1 MLSIVHLGL
10 PIEIFESI
18 NVFETILNQHEE
30 VNMENLKELEKIDLA
45 LNSVE
50 EINKLLNQIGPLP
63 IMRTEY
69 HKGKIIDR
77 AVRIKDDEA
86 DFNTRCRLSYAPSEF
101 NTNFLRASTPENTMF
116 YGSVLK
122 DNFTIDEHGYTRITA
137 CCETSDLLRDNTI
150 AKGERLM
157 IIGTWEVQDLITLA
171 TIFDPTKEY
180 TIDYLQEIKNSYLSF
195 LKQNP
200 KLETKAIE
208 YLKFLAKEFSKDV
221 KNGQN
226 HEYHISALFSAL
238 ISNTGVD
245 GVLYP
250 SVRAAGIG
258 LCVAIHP
265 RVLNKIKLVGVRKCL
280 LKKENG
286 QVKITYL
293 KACDVEDDSK
303 PFKLLEIETYKK
315 LKDISSR

>member
-1 MLSIVHLGL
+1 
-10 PIEIFESI
+10 
-18 NVFETILNQHEE
+18 
-30 VNMENLKELEKIDLA
+30 
-45 LNSVE
+45 
-50 EINKLLNQIGPLP
+50 
-63 IMRTEY
+63 MRTEY
-69 HKGKIIDR
+69 RKGKFFDR

-86 DFNTRCRLSYAPSEF
+86 DFNSRCRLSYAPVEY
-101 NTNFLRASTPENTMF
+101 NTNYLRASTPENTMF

-122 DNFTIDEHGYTRITA
+122 DNYTLDDHSYTRITA
-137 CCETSDLLRDNTI
+137 CCETSELLRDHTI
-150 AKGERLM
+150 ATGERLM
-157 IIGTWEVQDLITLA
+157 IIGTWEVQDFMTLA

-180 TIDYLQEIKNSYLSF
+180 EIDYLKEIKNSYRTL

-200 KLETKAIE
+200 ELETKGIE
-208 YLKFLAKEFSKDV
+208 YLKFLAEEFSKDV
-221 KNGQN
+221 KNGKN

-245 GVLYP
+245 GVIYP
-250 SVRAAGIG
+250 SVRATGIG

-265 RVLNKIKLVGVRKCL
+265 KVLKKLKLVGVRKCL

-303 PFKLLEIETYKK
+303 PFKLLEIDEYNK
-315 LKDISSR
+315 LKKNNGYTSTIGSCSF

>member
-1 MLSIVHLGL
+1 MKIVLAYVYEL
-10 PIEIFESI
+10 A
-18 NVFETILNQHEE
+18 TIINQHDKI
-30 VNMENLKELEKIDLA
+30 NMENLKELKKIDLTQ
-45 LNSVE
+45 NSVE
-50 EINKLLNQIGPLP
+50 EINNLLNQIGPLP
-63 IMRTEY
+63 IMRTEF
-69 HKGKIIDR
+69 HKGKIFDR
-77 AVRIKDDEA
+77 AVRIKDDEE
-86 DFNTRCRLSYAPSEF
+86 DFNTRCRLSYAPTEY
-101 NTNFLRASTPENTMF
+101 NTNYLRASTPENTMF

-122 DNFTIDEHGYTRITA
+122 DNFTIDDHTYTRMTA
-137 CCETSDLLRDNTI
+137 CCETSELLRDSAI

-157 IIGTWEVQDLITLA
+157 IIGTWEVQDSITLA

-180 TIDYLQEIKNSYLSF
+180 NIDYLQEIKNSYLPY
-195 LKQNP
+195 LKQYP
-200 KLETKAIE
+200 LLESKGIE
-208 YLKFLAKEFSKDV
+208 YLKFLAEEFSKDV

-265 RVLNKIKLVGVRKCL
+265 RVMSKLKLIGVRKCL

-286 QVKITYL
+286 RIKITYT

-303 PFKLLEIETYKK
+303 PFKLLEIEEYKK
-315 LKDISSR
+315 LKRK

>member
-1 MLSIVHLGL
+1 
-10 PIEIFESI
+10 
-18 NVFETILNQHEE
+18 
-30 VNMENLKELEKIDLA
+30 MENLKALKQIDLTQ
-45 LNSVE
+45 NSVE

-69 HKGKIIDR
+69 HNGKIFDR

-86 DFNTRCRLSYAPSEF
+86 DFNTRCRLSYAPAEY
-101 NTNFLRASTPENTMF
+101 NVNYLRASTPENTMF

-122 DNFTIDEHGYTRITA
+122 DNYTIDDHGYTRITA
-137 CCETSDLLRDNTI
+137 CCETSELLRDNSI
-150 AKGERLM
+150 ANGERLM
-157 IIGTWEVQDLITLA
+157 IIGTWEVQDFITLA

-180 TIDYLQEIKNSYLSF
+180 DIDYLQEIKSRYLTL

-200 KLETKAIE
+200 ELETKGIE
-208 YLKFLAKEFSKDV
+208 YLKFLAEEFSKDV
-221 KNGQN
+221 KNGEN
-226 HEYHISALFSAL
+226 YEYHISALFSAL

-250 SVRAAGIG
+250 SVRASGIG

-265 RVLNKIKLVGVRKCL
+265 RVLNKLKLVSVRKCL

-303 PFKLLEIETYKK
+303 PFKLLDIEEYKQ
-315 LKDISSR
+315 LKNESKN

>member
-1 MLSIVHLGL
+1 
-10 PIEIFESI
+10 
-18 NVFETILNQHEE
+18 
-30 VNMENLKELEKIDLA
+30 MENLKELKKIDLIR
-45 LNSVE
+45 NSVE

-63 IMRTEY
+63 IMRIEY
-69 HKGKIIDR
+69 YKGKIFDR
-77 AVRIKDDEA
+77 AVRIEEDEA
-86 DFNTRCRLSYAPSEF
+86 DFNARCRLSYAPMEY
-101 NTNFLRASTPENTMF
+101 NTNYLRASTPENTMF

-122 DNFTIDEHGYTRITA
+122 DNFTIDDHGYTRITA
-137 CCETSDLLRDNTI
+137 CCETSELLRDNTI
-150 AKGERLM
+150 TKGQRLM
-157 IIGTWEVQDLITLA
+157 IIGTWEVQDFITLA
-171 TIFDPTKEY
+171 TIIDPTKEY
-180 TIDYLQEIKNSYLSF
+180 NIEYLQEIKNSYLSF

-200 KLETKAIE
+200 EIETKGIE

-226 HEYHISALFSAL
+226 HEYHISSLFSVL

-265 RVLNKIKLVGVRKCL
+265 RVLNKLKLVGVRKCL

-286 QVKITYL
+286 QITITYL

-303 PFKLLEIETYKK
+303 PFKLLEIEEYIK
-315 LKDISSR
+315 LKRK

>member
-200 KLETKAIE
+200 KLET
-208 YLKFLAKEFSKDV
+208 
-221 KNGQN
+221 
-226 HEYHISALFSAL
+226 
-238 ISNTGVD
+238 
-245 GVLYP
+245 
-250 SVRAAGIG
+250 

>member
-1 MLSIVHLGL
+1 
-10 PIEIFESI
+10 
-18 NVFETILNQHEE
+18 
-30 VNMENLKELEKIDLA
+30 MENLKALKKIDLTK
-45 LNSVE
+45 NSVE
-50 EINKLLNQIGPLP
+50 EINHLINKIGPLP

-69 HKGKIIDR
+69 QKGKIFDR

-86 DFNTRCRLSYAPSEF
+86 DFNTRCRLSYAPVEY
-101 NTNFLRASTPENTMF
+101 NTNYLRASTPENTMF

-122 DNFTIDEHGYTRITA
+122 DNYTIDDHGYTRITA
-137 CCETSDLLRDNTI
+137 CCETSDLLRDNSI
-150 AKGERLM
+150 ANGERLM
-157 IIGTWEVQDLITLA
+157 IIGTWEVQDFITLA

-180 TIDYLQEIKNSYLSF
+180 DIDYLQEIKNRYLTL

-200 KLETKAIE
+200 RLETKGIE

-221 KNGQN
+221 RNGEN
-226 HEYHISALFSAL
+226 RKYHISALFSAL

-265 RVLNKIKLVGVRKCL
+265 RVSNKLKLVGVRKCL

-303 PFKLLEIETYKK
+303 PFKLLDIEEYKK
-315 LKDISSR
+315 LKKYR

>member
-1 MLSIVHLGL
+1 
-10 PIEIFESI
+10 
-18 NVFETILNQHEE
+18 
-30 VNMENLKELEKIDLA
+30 MENLKALKKIDLSKD
-45 LNSVE
+45 SVE
-50 EINKLLNQIGPLP
+50 EIYHLINKIDPLP

-69 HKGKIIDR
+69 TKGKIFDR

-86 DFNTRCRLSYAPSEF
+86 DFNTRCRLSYAPMEY
-101 NTNFLRASTPENTMF
+101 NTKYLRASTPENIMF

-122 DNFTIDEHGYTRITA
+122 DNFTIDDHSHTRITA
-137 CCETSDLLRDNTI
+137 CCETSELLRDNSI
-150 AKGERLM
+150 EEGERLM

-171 TIFDPTKEY
+171 TIFDPSKDY
-180 TIDYLQEIKNSYLSF
+180 DIDYLQEIKEDYLIS

-200 KLETKAIE
+200 ELETKAIE
-208 YLKFLAKEFSKDV
+208 YLKFLAEEFSKDV
-221 KNGQN
+221 KNGKN
-226 HEYHISALFSAL
+226 NEYHISALFSAL

-258 LCVAIHP
+258 LCVAIQP
-265 RVLNKIKLVGVRKCL
+265 RVLNKLKLVSVRKCL

-303 PFKLLEIETYKK
+303 PFELLDIEEYKK
-315 LKDISSR
+315 LKQK

>member
-1 MLSIVHLGL
+1 
-10 PIEIFESI
+10 
-18 NVFETILNQHEE
+18 
-30 VNMENLKELEKIDLA
+30 MENLKALKKIDLTK
-45 LNSVE
+45 NSVE
-50 EINKLLNQIGPLP
+50 EIYHLINKIGPLP

-69 HKGKIIDR
+69 TKGKIFDR

-86 DFNTRCRLSYAPSEF
+86 DFNTRCRLSYAPMEY
-101 NTNFLRASTPENTMF
+101 NTKYLRASTPENTMF

-122 DNFTIDEHGYTRITA
+122 DNYTIDDHCHTRITA
-137 CCETSDLLRDNTI
+137 CSETSELLRDNAI
-150 AKGERLM
+150 AEGERLM

-171 TIFDPTKEY
+171 TVFDPTKDY
-180 TIDYLQEIKNSYLSF
+180 DIDYLQKIKNDYLIS

-200 KLETKAIE
+200 ELETKGIE

-221 KNGQN
+221 KNGEN
-226 HEYHISALFSAL
+226 NEYHISALFSAL

-258 LCVAIHP
+258 LCVAIKP
-265 RVLNKIKLVGVRKCL
+265 RILNKLKLVSVRKCL
-280 LKKENG
+280 LKKEHGKVN
-286 QVKITYL
+286 ITYL

-303 PFKLLEIETYKK
+303 PFKLLEIEEYKK
-315 LKDISSR
+315 SKEK

>member
-1 MLSIVHLGL
+1 
-10 PIEIFESI
+10 
-18 NVFETILNQHEE
+18 
-30 VNMENLKELEKIDLA
+30 MENLKALKKIDLFK
-45 LNSVE
+45 NSVE
-50 EINKLLNQIGPLP
+50 EIYHLINKIGPLP

-69 HKGKIIDR
+69 TKGKIFDR

-86 DFNTRCRLSYAPSEF
+86 DFNTRCRLSYAPMEY
-101 NTNFLRASTPENTMF
+101 NTKYLRASTPENTMF

-122 DNFTIDEHGYTRITA
+122 DNFTIDDHCHTRITA
-137 CCETSDLLRDNTI
+137 CCETSELLRDNAI
-150 AKGERLM
+150 EEGERLM
-157 IIGTWEVQDLITLA
+157 IIGSWEVQDLMTLA
-171 TIFDPTKEY
+171 TIFDPTKDY
-180 TIDYLQEIKNSYLSF
+180 NIDYLQEIKEDYLIS
-195 LKQNP
+195 LKRNP
-200 KLETKAIE
+200 ELETKAIE

-221 KNGQN
+221 KNGEN
-226 HEYHISALFSAL
+226 NEYHISALFSAL

-258 LCVAIHP
+258 LCVAIQP
-265 RVLNKIKLVGVRKCL
+265 RILNKLKLVTVRKCL

-303 PFKLLEIETYKK
+303 PFELLDIEEYKK
-315 LKDISSR
+315 LKGK

>member
-1 MLSIVHLGL
+1 
-10 PIEIFESI
+10 
-18 NVFETILNQHEE
+18 
-30 VNMENLKELEKIDLA
+30 MENLKALKQIDLTQ
-45 LNSVE
+45 NSVE

-69 HKGKIIDR
+69 HKGKIFDR

-86 DFNTRCRLSYAPSEF
+86 DFNTRCRLSYAPAEYNVSY
-101 NTNFLRASTPENTMF
+101 LRASTPENTMF

-122 DNFTIDEHGYTRITA
+122 DNYTIDDHGYTRITA
-137 CCETSDLLRDNTI
+137 CCETSELLRDNSI
-150 AKGERLM
+150 ANGERLM
-157 IIGTWEVQDLITLA
+157 IIGTWEVQDFMTLA

-180 TIDYLQEIKNSYLSF
+180 DIDYLQEIKNRYLTL

-200 KLETKAIE
+200 ELETKGIE

-221 KNGQN
+221 KNGEN

-265 RVLNKIKLVGVRKCL
+265 RVLNKLKLISVRKCL

-303 PFKLLEIETYKK
+303 PFKLLDIEEYKQ
-315 LKDISSR
+315 LKNESKN

>member
-1 MLSIVHLGL
+1 
-10 PIEIFESI
+10 
-18 NVFETILNQHEE
+18 
-30 VNMENLKELEKIDLA
+30 
-45 LNSVE
+45 
-50 EINKLLNQIGPLP
+50 
-63 IMRTEY
+63 MRTEY
-69 HKGKIIDR
+69 HKGKIFDR
-77 AVRIKDDEA
+77 AVRIKDDQA
-86 DFNTRCRLSYAPSEF
+86 DFNTKCRLSYAPAEYNVSY
-101 NTNFLRASTPENTMF
+101 LRASTPENTMF

-122 DNFTIDEHGYTRITA
+122 DNYTIDDHGYTRITA
-137 CCETSDLLRDNTI
+137 CCETSELLRDNSI
-150 AKGERLM
+150 ANGERLM
-157 IIGTWEVQDLITLA
+157 IIGTWEVQDFMTLA

-180 TIDYLQEIKNSYLSF
+180 DIDYLQEIKSKYLTL
-195 LKQNP
+195 LKQNSE
-200 KLETKAIE
+200 LETKGIE

-221 KNGQN
+221 KNGEN

-245 GVLYP
+245 GILYP

-265 RVLNKIKLVGVRKCL
+265 RVLNKLKLISVRKCL

-303 PFKLLEIETYKK
+303 PFKLLDIEEYKQ
-315 LKDISSR
+315 LKNESKN